1 MSKMRSQ
8 AAMMAFVAAAMAVSA
23 MKGADVSGLDTSPF
37 GSIAPYQGSRR
48 SKSVALDKDQQKAKS
63 RNRSKNKA
71 AKKSRAKN
79 RRKK

>member
-1 MSKMRSQ
+1 MRSQ
-8 AAMMAFVAAAMAVSA
+8 AAMMAFVAAAMADSA
-23 MKGADVSGLDTSPF
+23 MKGADVSGLDTSLF
-37 GSIAPYQGSRR
+37 GSVAPYQGARYGR
-48 SKSVALDKDQQKAKS
+48 SSSTYRNKDKAKS